1 MGISAAVL
9 MPYPDWDLAETRR
22 IVLDYLAGYKV
33 RVYLF
38 GSHAKHTAHR
48 TSDIDVA
55 LLPELPLPAGLLS
68 DLREALENSNILYHV
83 DLVDLSF
90 ADTGFR
96 EKVLNQGVL
105 WSG

>member
-1 MGISAAVL
+1 MEISAAVL

-22 IVLDYLAGYKV
+22 IVLAHLAGYKV

-55 LLPELPLPAGLLS
+55 LSPERPLPAGLLS
-68 DLREALENSNILYHV
+68 DIREALEKSNILYHV
-83 DLVDLSF
+83 DIVDLSLVE
-90 ADTGFR
+90 TGFR
-96 EKVLNQGVL
+96 EKVLNEGVL